1 VARSARR
8 VPADGRWLQRDD
20 GTGWS
25 SHLGDVGPHHR
36 PATFHLTTNDPQDP
50 HRHAIR
56 SDPHPATLDLP
67 EAPRWRIQPPPPREL
82 LETIS
87 KLRQPVEPERVIVMN
102 LAPVL
107 ARRR

>member
-1 VARSARR
+1 MPSDPIRIRPRSAI
-8 VPADGRWLQRDD
+8 ADPELAR
-20 GTGWS
+20 
-25 SHLGDVGPHHR
+25 
-36 PATFHLTTNDPQDP
+36 A
-50 HRHAIR
+50 
-56 SDPHPATLDLP
+56 ATLDLP

-87 KLRQPVEPERVIVMN
+87 KLRQPVEPERVIVMT